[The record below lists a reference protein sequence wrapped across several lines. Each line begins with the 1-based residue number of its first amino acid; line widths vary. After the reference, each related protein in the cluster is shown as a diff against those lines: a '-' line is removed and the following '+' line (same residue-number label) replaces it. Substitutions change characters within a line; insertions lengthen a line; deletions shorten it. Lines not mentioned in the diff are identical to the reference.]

1 MEPGSSRE
9 GVEVTATDAKRE
21 FASIL
26 EKAIRGSRV
35 VITKHGAPKAV
46 LLSVEDF
53 RDLEPGVAAD
63 LESLRR
69 EFDQMFARMQTRK
82 ARAGMKAAFGSS
94 PARLGRAAAGTRK
107 RG

>member
-1 MEPGSSRE
+1 METGSARE

-21 FASIL
+21 FANIL

-53 RDLEPGVAAD
+53 RELEPGVDAD

-69 EFDQMFARMQTRK
+69 EFDRMFARMQTRK

-94 PARLGRAAAGTRK
+94 PTRLGRAAAARK